1 MPTQPPVPVDASR
14 VVPGGGP
21 FFCTRRDV
29 LESLTLN
36 TQSLNSQL
44 QEALA
49 KSRPAG
55 ISRVLTRTGIDSTGD
70 RAIWIWIIL
79 EDDSAAAGL
88 DQLKFD
94 EMREWAEQAAS
105 GVSDLWAYVSFRLES
120 EQRELEEPKA

>member
-1 MPTQPPVPVDASR
+1 M
-14 VVPGGGP
+14 
-21 FFCTRRDV
+21 
-29 LESLTLN
+29 N
-36 TQSLNSQL
+36 TQALNSQL

-49 KSRPAG
+49 KGRPAG

-79 EDDSAAAGL
+79 EDDAAAAGL
-88 DQLKFD
+88 DRLTIN
-94 EMREWAEQAAS
+94 EMQEWAEKAAS